1 MSPAPQFTSTG
12 TPEFY
17 SPPVVAPAVQY
28 TTEPRIGGIGTLQ
41 LYRNPG
47 IYILQNTSPGGNM
60 DRRKMEIRK
69 KDEKAGVKGH
79 EGKRR
84 GKLGKRKE
92 KLRKMLIVF
101 FPKLLKDFRILKSVS
116 KFWLKYH
123 NNLV

>member
-12 TPEFY
+12 TPEYY

-41 LYRNPG
+41 LYRNAG
-47 IYILQNTSPGGNM
+47 IYILQNTSPGGHM

-92 KLRKMLIVF
+92 NYEKCILIVYF
-101 FPKLLKDFRILKSVS
+101 AKLL
-116 KFWLKYH
+116 
-123 NNLV
+123 